1 MPRDRARA
9 LSRRGSR
16 TLTDLAN
23 DYALT
28 YAPYIQAA
36 VRDVGHNYRQV
47 AKWLTRERIPA
58 QRDGRWAAQSVKNL
72 VVRYG
77 RLTGTRLLTPYKR
90 FPAPAHRKGGHLL
103 GLAPS
108 APRLG
113 RCIATVDFGGWGGRL
128 HCREGIDNCILVHRS
143 RWHQP
148 GVSTLKD

>member
-58 QRDGRWAAQSVKNL
+58 QRDGRW
-72 VVRYG
+72 R
-77 RLTGTRLLTPYKR
+77 P
-90 FPAPAHRKGGHLL
+90 FDWHAPPHPLQEVSRA
-103 GLAPS
+103 S
-108 APRLG
+108 APQGRASPGPSSLG
-113 RCIATVDFGGWGGRL
+113 SAFRPVYRDRGLRRVGRSPPL
-128 HCREGIDNCILVHRS
+128 
-143 RWHQP
+143 P
-148 GVSTLKD
+148 